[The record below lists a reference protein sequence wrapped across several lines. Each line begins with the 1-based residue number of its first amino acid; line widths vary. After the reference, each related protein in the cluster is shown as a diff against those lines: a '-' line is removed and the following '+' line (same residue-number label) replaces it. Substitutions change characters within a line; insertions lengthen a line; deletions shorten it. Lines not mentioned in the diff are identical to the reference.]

1 MKYHSVAAF
10 FYFKD
15 KEERMNNKYK
25 SKLTHL
31 WDQIKADAKM
41 DNATKAKIVEET
53 VQDMKAGLQKMT
65 DPQEFFRKK

>member
-1 MKYHSVAAF
+1 
-10 FYFKD
+10 
-15 KEERMNNKYK
+15 MNNKYK